1 MTSPSFA
8 GGDLTTPRL
17 KEKIDKKRPK
27 PRYRDLHRQ
36 TGKTIS

>member
-1 MTSPSFA
+1 MTSPGFA
-8 GGDLTTPRL
+8 VGDLTIPRW
-17 KEKIDKKRPK
+17 KEKIDKKLPK